1 MTDQDDLIRRAEQV
15 LPGGI
20 LGSHRSGPG
29 LEFVVK
35 EGRGAYLWDMNGRR
49 YLDYLLGSGPML
61 LGHAHPAVIEAV
73 ERQVRRGTSYMLLN
87 EPAIELAE
95 EVVRAVP
102 CAEQVRYTSS
112 GTEATFFALRVA
124 RAFRARDK
132 ILKFE
137 GGFHGTHDYGMMSV
151 APRSPKAF
159 PAPMADSAGIPHAI
173 QGEVLGAPYNDL
185 ATAEALIAAHH
196 AELAAVIVEPYQRTI
211 VPAPGFL
218 QGLRAATRRYDVPL
232 IFDEIVTGFR
242 FAYGGAQEYYGVV
255 PDLAVYGKVMA
266 GGFPLACIAG
276 PRGVMRHFDAALE
289 GTPEYVWQAGTF
301 NGNAIACAAGLATL
315 AELRTP
321 GMYARLHRTGAR
333 LRDAHAEHR
342 TKGGVSMDRSR
353 RHVLKL
359 GGVALAGTAVR
370 PSHARGQTPK
380 RGGTLALRTWDPPHF
395 DPLQTISYK
404 THIAL
409 SFTHSRL
416 LKHKAGPSVIPG
428 TFPIEGDLAESWTQ
442 PSETTYVFKLR
453 KGVRW
458 HNKPPVNGRELTA
471 DDVVFS
477 VNHFLTAK
485 GNANAYMLKSVD
497 KVEAL
502 DKHTVK
508 FTLKEPFV

>member
-1 MTDQDDLIRRAEQV
+1 MTDQDDLLRRAAHA
-15 LPGGI
+15 LPGGL
-20 LGSHRSGPG
+20 LGNHRSGAG

-102 CAEQVRYTSS
+102 CAEQARYTSS

-124 RAFRARDK
+124 RAFRGRDK
-132 ILKFE
+132 IMKFE

-151 APRSPKAF
+151 SPRSPKAF
-159 PAPMADSAGIPHAI
+159 PAPTPDSAGIPPALE
-173 QGEVLGAPYNDL
+173 GDVLVAPYNDL
-185 ATAEALIAAHH
+185 ATAEALIATHH
-196 AELAAVIVEPYQRTI
+196 DALAAVIIEPYQRTI

-333 LRDAHAEHR
+333 LRDGLAAA
-342 TKGGVSMDRSR
+342 
-353 RHVLKL
+353 VLKH
-359 GGVALAGTAVR
+359 GVA
-370 PSHARGQTPK
+370 ARVSG
-380 RGGTLALRTWDPPHF
+380 
-395 DPLQTISYK
+395 
-404 THIAL
+404 
-409 SFTHSRL
+409 
-416 LKHKAGPSVIPG
+416 
-428 TFPIEGDLAESWTQ
+428 E
-442 PSETTYVFKLR
+442 
-453 KGVRW
+453 
-458 HNKPPVNGRELTA
+458 PPVFDIVFTDRPVVDYRATLTA
-471 DDVVFS
+471 DRERIKRFNAELLRRGVVKAVNKIYVSLAHTDTDVDETIDVF
-477 VNHFLTAK
+477 
-485 GNANAYMLKSVD
+485 D
-497 KVEAL
+497 RAL
-502 DKHTVK
+502 AVIA
-508 FTLKEPFV
+508 ESP